1 MSLAIDAS
9 TVSVFVASVSVIV
22 GAVYYMYDTRHQ
34 QVMRQTESILR
45 LSPWF
50 SMSAREM
57 QEAISQVCSVE
68 YTDYSDYLTK
78 YAGKPEQISLKL
90 LGNYFEGLG
99 LLVYRHLVE
108 PKIMFD
114 FWGDLV
120 QSIWNDNEALI
131 IAMRK
136 DSNTPEMFKFWEYL
150 SKEFRKR
157 KLARHVLSIAPKAI
171 ADLKTK
177 RI

>member
-1 MSLAIDAS
+1 
-9 TVSVFVASVSVIV
+9 
-22 GAVYYMYDTRHQ
+22 
-34 QVMRQTESILR
+34 
-45 LSPWF
+45 
-50 SMSAREM
+50 MSAKKM

-108 PKIMFD
+108 PEIMYD
-114 FWGDLV
+114 FWGDLA
-120 QSIWNDNEALI
+120 QSIWDGNEALI

-136 DSNTPEMFKFWEYL
+136 DSDTPQMFELWEYL
-150 SKEFRKR
+150 SKEFKKR
-157 KLARHVLSIAPKAI
+157 KLTRATFSP
-171 ADLKTK
+171 
-177 RI
+177 